1 MLLVKNTNCQQP
13 LICEKVFLGIEEKF
27 KVSNHR
33 IEDLENQTQEIN
45 NINNTLSRLETL
57 ISLQREDS
65 LKRDKSIEAMNK
77 TQIEI
82 TNTLKTLSES
92 LSKTDKNVDKLNK
105 KVDENHEKFNKKFD
119 DISKDN
125 NISIFQIIKYIIFGS
140 IGVGI
145 GIIIP
150 KIFIG

>member
-45 NINNTLSRLETL
+45 DINNTLSRLETL

>member
-1 MLLVKNTNCQQP
+1 MVKNTNCQQP

-45 NINNTLSRLETL
+45 DINNTLSRLETL

-65 LKRDKSIEAMNK
+65 FKRDKSIEAMNK